1 VKTAVALA
9 ACMALAVSLSA
20 GDWALSSRDKGIE
33 VFHED
38 VPGSKVV
45 ALKGHGTIDA
55 PLWKVASILLDTKRA
70 PEWVDSLKES
80 RVVRRVAF
88 DRYVE
93 FNHLG
98 LPFILKDRDFVSDVQ
113 IAVDPAAKTF
123 ALVYKPTD
131 DADAPKTGDVR
142 GEILA
147 GRFLAR
153 STDDSRGTDLT
164 AELHCDP
171 RGAIPKWVVNF
182 FQKSW
187 PQNTFE
193 AIRKQAAKPDI
204 AMPSEF
210 RDILGPTE
218 RF

>member
-1 VKTAVALA
+1 VRAD
-9 ACMALAVSLSA
+9 
-20 GDWALSSRDKGIE
+20 DWKLSSRSHGIE
-33 VFHED
+33 VFHEE
-38 VPGSKVV
+38 VPGSKIV

-55 PLWKVASILLDTKRA
+55 PVWKVASILLDTRRA
-70 PEWVDSLKES
+70 PEWVDDLKES
-80 RVVRRVAF
+80 RVLRRIAP

-98 LPFILKDRDFVSDVQ
+98 LPLILKDRDFVSDVR

-123 ALVYKPTD
+123 SLSYQPTQ
-131 DADAPKTGDVR
+131 DATAPPTGDVR

-147 GRFLAR
+147 GRFVATAIDGAR
-153 STDDSRGTDLT
+153 ETDLT

-171 RGAIPKWVVNF
+171 RGALPAWIVNF

-187 PQNTFE
+187 PEQTFE
-193 AIRKQAAKPDI
+193 GIRRQAAKPDI
-204 AMPSEF
+204 TIPGEF
-210 RDILGPTE
+210 RDILGMTE